1 MKKLPVLLIT
11 GFLGAGKTTF
21 LNELLTY
28 LNEQKKSVA
37 LLINEF
43 GRTNIDKEL
52 VDPDAGTIYE
62 VNQGSIFCVCTR
74 DQFIK
79 ALDDIATHSPAFDV
93 AVIESTGIAN
103 TRDIGVYLD
112 TPPLNE
118 RLDIKQ
124 NFCLIDAANFHKV
137 YTTLPAVKIQVEE
150 ASICIVNKTDLVE
163 KNYMPELKEKI
174 KSLNPTSPIIET
186 EFGKVEFSKNLD
198 LNGHWD
204 TKGTLDITPPKDIS
218 SMTLAST
225 DTFNKEKVH
234 KLLKKHSDSLL
245 RAKGFLN
252 MSDGSVYVEWVGDSF
267 FSKPAKKEHS
277 LDSSL
282 VLIGYNLDEDSIK
295 KGFANCVEL

>member
-21 LNELLTY
+21 LNELLAY
-28 LNEQKKSVA
+28 LNEQNKSVA

-43 GRTNIDKEL
+43 GRTNIDKKL

-137 YTTLPAVKIQVEE
+137 YTTLPAVKTQVEE
-150 ASICIVNKTDLVE
+150 ASLCIVNKTDLVE
-163 KNYMPELKEKI
+163 KDYIPELKEKI
-174 KSLNPTSPIIET
+174 SSLNPTSPIIET
-186 EFGKVEFSKNLD
+186 EYGKVDFSKHLN

-204 TKGTLDITPPKDIS
+204 TKGTLDIAPPKDIS
-218 SMTLAST
+218 SITLASLG
-225 DTFNKEKVH
+225 TFSKEKVH
-234 KLLKKHSDSLL
+234 NLLNRHSDSLL

-252 MSDGSVYVEWVGDSF
+252 MADGSVYVEWVGGSF
-267 FSKPAKKEHS
+267 FSKPSKEEN
-277 LDSSL
+277 SSVSQL
-282 VLIGYNLDEDSIK
+282 VLIGYNLDEESIK
-295 KGFANCVEL
+295 IGFTNCAEL